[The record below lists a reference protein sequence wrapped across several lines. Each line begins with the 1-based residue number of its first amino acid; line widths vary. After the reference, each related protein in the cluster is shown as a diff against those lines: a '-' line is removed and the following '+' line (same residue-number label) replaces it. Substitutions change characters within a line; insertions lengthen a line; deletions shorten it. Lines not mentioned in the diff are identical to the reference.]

1 MKAPTLFSFVLVSV
15 ASASLVLNCPI
26 IRAQDE
32 SASPAVTAAPNV
44 STGPNTS
51 TTADFYVAT
60 NGNDSWPGTLAQPFK
75 TVDHARIAVEGLKTH
90 VSGRTIRVLIR
101 GGTYYLPSTWAFTS
115 EDSGTTTTPILY
127 ANYPGETPVISGGR
141 LLTGWRLGPNGSW
154 ELTLPSG
161 VYFTQLWVNGARR
174 YRPRTTPSSYLYFAN
189 EYSTTGSTTTVNEFT
204 YRTPPAGGVPS
215 TMANLGD
222 VELINFE
229 AWDVAHMR
237 IKSVNTSTKTIVT
250 TSSLTKNSFFTGFI
264 PGHHFLLENVKEALK
279 VPGQFY
285 VDRPTGMI
293 TYLPKSGESI
303 TSSTIVAPRLQ
314 KILTGSNLSFVTF
327 QGLTFAHSDWQ
338 VPAGGYNGGQ
348 ADNSTAAAITMT
360 NATGVVFESDTVAH
374 TGAYGIEFQGHGIS
388 GGATPY
394 LAQFRDGLITDTGA
408 GGIRVGGIGSCS
420 GTGAHTD
427 GSVPQHI
434 YIGNNLITGGSRI
447 FAVGF
452 AVLVGDAHHVLV
464 EHNEISDFYN
474 TGVGVGFNW
483 GYACNFAHND
493 VVQYNLIHDLGQGVT
508 EDMGGVYFLSGVNTG
523 NAALNNKIYN
533 IEQTPGTYGAW
544 GLYADAGATGV
555 LFQNNLVYRTTDASL
570 HVNSQAGS
578 PPSPTPPPNRFVN
591 NILAYGAMGA
601 MDRHNDTNWLSMVFQ
616 HNIFYYDKAS
626 IQYGYWY
633 CEGKTTC
640 TSYFNFND
648 NLYYNKNVTGGQS
661 TTPFFKTPYFPSNGG
676 QQPPI
681 TWLTFKQWQAQ
692 GEDTQSLFAN
702 PLFVNPT
709 PGVDN
714 FTLSSSSPAF
724 GVGFVAFNPGLAGR
738 LSTATLKAPYN
749 APAYPSLATA
759 IANF

>member
-1 MKAPTLFSFVLVSV
+1 MFLCAAFALNAVISPTLQ
-15 ASASLVLNCPI
+15 
-26 IRAQDE
+26 AQIEE
-32 SASPAVTAAPNV
+32 SAAPAT
-44 STGPNTS
+44 TGPNTS
-51 TTADFYVAT
+51 TKADFYVAT
-60 NGNDSWPGTLAQPFK
+60 NGNDSWPGTLAQPFR
-75 TVDHARIAVEGLKTH
+75 TVDHARIAVEGLKTR
-90 VSGRTIRVLIR
+90 VSGRTITVLIR
-101 GGTYYLPSTWAFTS
+101 GGTYYLPSTWAFTP
-115 EDSGTTTTPILY
+115 EDSGSATTPILY

-141 LLTGWRLGPNGSW
+141 LLTGWRVGPNGSW

-174 YRPRTTPSSYLYFAN
+174 YRPRTTPSSYLYFVN

-215 TMANLGD
+215 SMANLGD

-229 AWDVAHMR
+229 AWDVPHMR
-237 IKSVNTSTKTIVT
+237 IKSVNTSTHTIVT
-250 TSSLTKNSFFTGFI
+250 TASLTKNSFFTGFI
-264 PGHHFLLENVKEALK
+264 TGHHFLLENVKEALK
-279 VPGQFY
+279 VAGQFY

-293 TYLPKSGESI
+293 TYLPKSGE
-303 TSSTIVAPRLQ
+303 TMTNTTIVAPRLQ
-314 KILTGSNLSFVTF
+314 KILTASHLGHVTF

-338 VPAGGYNGGQ
+338 VAAGGYGGGQ
-348 ADNSTAAAITMT
+348 ADNATPAAITMT
-360 NATGVVFESDTVAH
+360 SSTGVVFESDTVEH
-374 TGAYGIEFQGHGIS
+374 TGAYGIEFQGTGVS

-394 LAQFRDGLITDTGA
+394 LAQFRDGLVTDTGA
-408 GGIRVGGIGSCS
+408 GGIRVGGIGVCS
-420 GTGAHTD
+420 GSGAHTD
-427 GSVPQHI
+427 GNVPQHI

-452 AVLVGDAHHVLV
+452 AILVGDAHNVLV

-474 TGVGVGFNW
+474 TGVGVGYNW
-483 GYACNFAHND
+483 GYACNFAHDD

-508 EDMGGVYFLSGVNTG
+508 EDMGGVYFLTGVNKG

-570 HVNSQAGS
+570 HMNSQAGA

-601 MDRHNDTNWLSMVFQ
+601 MDRHNDTTFLSAVYQ
-616 HNIFYYDKAS
+616 RNIFYYDKAS

-633 CEGKTTC
+633 CEGKATC
-640 TSYFNFND
+640 TAYFNFND
-648 NLYYNKNVTGGQS
+648 NIYYNKNVTGGEPA
-661 TTPFFKTPYFPSNGG
+661 TPFFKTPYFPANGG

-681 TWLTFKQWQAQ
+681 TWLTFKQWQAE

-714 FTLSSSSPAF
+714 FTLESNSPAF
-724 GVGFVAFNPGLAGR
+724 GVGFVAFNPALAGR
-738 LSTATLKAPYN
+738 LSTATLHAPAN
-749 APAYPSLATA
+749 APGYPSLGTA
-759 IANF
+759 ITNF

>member
-1 MKAPTLFSFVLVSV
+1 MRAYPFRDFVFAFAALVGTAAFCPTL
-15 ASASLVLNCPI
+15 P
-26 IRAQDE
+26 AQIE
-32 SASPAVTAAPNV
+32 SANAATA
-44 STGPNTS
+44 GPNTS
-51 TTADFYVAT
+51 ATADFYVAT
-60 NGNDSWPGTLAQPFK
+60 NGDDSWPGTLAQPFL

-90 VSGRTIRVLIR
+90 VSGRTISVLIR
-101 GGTYYLPSTWAFTS
+101 AGTYYLPSTWNFTA
-115 EDSGTTTTPILY
+115 EDSGTATTPILY

-141 LLTGWRLGPNGSW
+141 LLTGWRVGPNSSW

-174 YRPRTTPSSYLYFAN
+174 YRPRTTPSGYLYFVN

-229 AWDVAHMR
+229 AWDVPHMR
-237 IKSVNTSTKTIVT
+237 VKSVNTAKQEIVT
-250 TSSLTKNSFFTGFI
+250 TASLTTNSFFTGFI
-264 PGHHFLLENVKEALK
+264 NGHHFLLENVKEALK

-285 VDRPTGMI
+285 VDRPTGII
-293 TYLPKSGESI
+293 TYLPKSGETM
-303 TSSTIVAPRLQ
+303 TSTTIVAPHLE
-314 KILTGSNLSFVTF
+314 KILTAENLGHVTF

-338 VPAGGYNGGQ
+338 VAAGGYCGRPGGQ
-348 ADNSTAAAITMT
+348 QKAARVSMT
-360 NATGVVFESDTVAH
+360 NSTGVVFESDTVEH
-374 TGAYGIEFQGHGIS
+374 TGAYGIEFEGTGIS

-408 GGIRVGGIGSCS
+408 GGIRVGRVGVCS
-420 GTGAHTD
+420 GSGAHTD
-427 GSVPQHI
+427 ENVPQHI

-452 AVLVGDAHHVLV
+452 AVLVGDAHNVLV

-483 GYACNFAHND
+483 GYACNFAHDD
-493 VVQYNLIHDLGQGVT
+493 VVQYNLIHDLRQGVT
-508 EDMGGVYFLSGVNTG
+508 EDMGGVYFLTGVNTG
-523 NAALNNKIYN
+523 NAALNKKIYN
-533 IEQTPGTYGAW
+533 IEQTPATYGAW
-544 GLYADAGATGV
+544 GLYVDAGAPGV
-555 LFQNNLVYRTTDASL
+555 LFENNLVYRTTDASL
-570 HVNSQAGS
+570 HQNAQAGA

-601 MDRHNDTNWLSMVFQ
+601 MDRHNDTTFLSVEYQ

-640 TSYFNFND
+640 TNYFAFND
-648 NLYYNKNVTGGQS
+648 NLYYDKNVTGGEPAD
-661 TTPFFKTPYFPSNGG
+661 PFFKTPYFPSNGG

-681 TWLTFKQWQAQ
+681 PWMTFKQWKAQ
-692 GEDTQSLFAN
+692 GEDTQSVFEN

-714 FTLSSSSPAF
+714 FTLESNSPAF
-724 GVGFVAFNPGLAGR
+724 GIGFIAFNPALAGR
-738 LSTATLKAPYN
+738 LSSATLLAPAN
-749 APAYPSLATA
+749 APGYPPLTTA
-759 IANF
+759 ITNF

>member
-1 MKAPTLFSFVLVSV
+1 M
-15 ASASLVLNCPI
+15 
-26 IRAQDE
+26 
-32 SASPAVTAAPNV
+32 
-44 STGPNTS
+44 
-51 TTADFYVAT
+51 
-60 NGNDSWPGTLAQPFK
+60 AQPFK

-90 VSGRTIRVLIR
+90 VSGRTITVLIR
-101 GGTYYLPSTWAFTS
+101 GGTYYLPSTWSFTS
-115 EDSGTTTTPILY
+115 EDSGSSTTPILY

-141 LLTGWRLGPNGSW
+141 LLTGWRVGPNNSW

-174 YRPRTTPSSYLYFAN
+174 YSPRTTPSSYLYFVN
-189 EYSTTGSTTTVNEFT
+189 EYSTTGSTNTVNEFT
-204 YRTPPAGGVPS
+204 YRTPPAGGVLS

-264 PGHHFLLENVKEALK
+264 NGHHFLLENVKEALK

-293 TYLPKSGESI
+293 TYLPKSGESM
-303 TSSTIVAPRLQ
+303 TSTTIVAPRLQ
-314 KILTGSNLSFVTF
+314 KIMTASNLGYVTF
-327 QGLTFAHSDWQ
+327 QGLTFAHSDYQ
-338 VPAGGYNGGQ
+338 VPSSGYNGGQ
-348 ADNSTAAAITMT
+348 ADNGTPAAITMT
-360 NATGVVFESDTVAH
+360 NSTGVVFESDTVEH
-374 TGAYGIEFQGHGIS
+374 TGAYGIEFEGQGVS

-408 GGIRVGGIGSCS
+408 GGIRVGGMGVCTGS
-420 GTGAHTD
+420 GTHTD
-427 GSVPQHI
+427 ANVPQHI

-452 AVLVGDAHHVLV
+452 AVLVGDAHNVLV

-483 GYACNFAHND
+483 GYLCNYAHDD

-508 EDMGGVYFLSGVNTG
+508 EDMGGVYFLSGVNSG

-601 MDRHNDTNWLSMVFQ
+601 MDRHNDTNFLSIVFQ
-616 HNIFYYDKAS
+616 HNVFYYDKAS

-633 CEGKTTC
+633 CEGKPTC
-640 TSYFNFND
+640 TSYFAFND
-648 NLYYNKNVTGGQS
+648 NLYCNKNVTGGE
-661 TTPFFKTPYFPSNGG
+661 TANPFFRDPTLPSKWRTAAANHVDDLSSNGK
-676 QQPPI
+676 PRARILNRFLPI
-681 TWLTFKQWQAQ
+681 PCL
-692 GEDTQSLFAN
+692 
-702 PLFVNPT
+702 
-709 PGVDN
+709 
-714 FTLSSSSPAF
+714 
-724 GVGFVAFNPGLAGR
+724 
-738 LSTATLKAPYN
+738 
-749 APAYPSLATA
+749 
-759 IANF
+759 